1 MGGVWGWLVRSN
13 SIGVLTVCCGSVDLS
28 LARSQHLTS
37 RLSRHLL
44 SHVTTLALSCP
55 LSVSLFSE
63 TADHKPLLVDAG
75 MVELLGQAARAL
87 GSDSESVRR
96 CVSAL
101 ANILD
106 YGRLHGCECV
116 CESECGA
123 AGGGEC

>member
-1 MGGVWGWLVRSN
+1 
-13 SIGVLTVCCGSVDLS
+13 
-28 LARSQHLTS
+28 
-37 RLSRHLL
+37 
-44 SHVTTLALSCP
+44 
-55 LSVSLFSE
+55 
-63 TADHKPLLVDAG
+63 

-106 YGRLHGCECV
+106 YGRLHGCVCV
-116 CESECGA
+116 GVIGA